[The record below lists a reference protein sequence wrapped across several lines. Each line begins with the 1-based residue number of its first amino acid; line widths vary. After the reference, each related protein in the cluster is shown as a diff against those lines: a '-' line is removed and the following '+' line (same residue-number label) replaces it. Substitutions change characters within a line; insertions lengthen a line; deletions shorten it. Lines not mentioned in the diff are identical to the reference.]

1 MAIEKYTTEAFIL
14 REYEQGENDFV
25 YKVWAKDFGI
35 IFVLARSIRK
45 ANAKLRPI
53 AKKNN
58 FVLMTLVKGKE
69 VWRLTGIE
77 EDKEEMLEGQYSSEV
92 KKIIA
97 ESINKF
103 IEEKKTYKRLF
114 EKLKSLLILEDKK
127 EMYEIKKLKN
137 LVAYLVLVDAGYAD
151 ARKIGVKDLDEYK
164 SFGMRDFYTHFIL
177 NEKEVREHLVSVL
190 ENSML

>member
-25 YKVWAKDFGI
+25 YKVWTKEFGI

-45 ANAKLRPI
+45 VNAKLRPI

-77 EDKEEMLEGQYSSEV
+77 ENKEKLIENQYAKEV
-92 KKIIA
+92 KKIIS
-97 ESINKF
+97 EYINKY
-103 IEEKKTYKRLF
+103 IEEKKTYKNLF
-114 EKLKSLLILEDKK
+114 EKLKYLIIFEKEKEVYEISKLKKLILF
-127 EMYEIKKLKN
+127 I
-137 LVAYLVLVDAGYAD
+137 VLVEAGYANIQ
-151 ARKIGVKDLDEYK
+151 KIGIRDLEEYRKYHIKDL
-164 SFGMRDFYTHFIL
+164 YTYFIL
-177 NEKEVREHLVSVL
+177 NEKEISEHLLSVL
-190 ENSML
+190 KISML